1 MSDIVGWFA
10 CSKPAKS
17 QYNVCNYAREVP
29 TFENTAANPPGIFN
43 IFQKM
48 RVFFDSRNVEGYLLK
63 SEKFRG
69 EHCQPCVLC
78 E

>member
-17 QYNVCNYAREVP
+17 QYYVRNYAREVP

-48 RVFFDSRNVEGYLLK
+48 RVFFDSRNIEGY
-63 SEKFRG
+63 
-69 EHCQPCVLC
+69 
-78 E
+78 